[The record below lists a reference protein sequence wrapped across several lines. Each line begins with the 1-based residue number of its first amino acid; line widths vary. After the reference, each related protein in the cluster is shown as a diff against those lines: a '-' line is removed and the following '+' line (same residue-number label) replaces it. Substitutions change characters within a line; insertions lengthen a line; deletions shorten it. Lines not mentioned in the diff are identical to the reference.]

1 MPDTFVKNNLSIVI
15 SFIVAVFTAGGIFA
29 EFTALKDEIH
39 LVHDRLDEKILVITK
54 IEDRI
59 LELEKQLEYER
70 GFLEANKKIF
80 NSIKSINSK
89 TVNNYF
95 FDNIAIC
102 VLKITINQNEIID
115 VVDIVEFDDE
125 GKILNITAYKG

>member
-1 MPDTFVKNNLSIVI
+1 MPDAFVKNNLSIVI

-54 IEDRI
+54 IEGRI

-70 GFLEANKKIF
+70 GFLEANKK
-80 NSIKSINSK
+80 
-89 TVNNYF
+89 
-95 FDNIAIC
+95 
-102 VLKITINQNEIID
+102 
-115 VVDIVEFDDE
+115 
-125 GKILNITAYKG
+125 